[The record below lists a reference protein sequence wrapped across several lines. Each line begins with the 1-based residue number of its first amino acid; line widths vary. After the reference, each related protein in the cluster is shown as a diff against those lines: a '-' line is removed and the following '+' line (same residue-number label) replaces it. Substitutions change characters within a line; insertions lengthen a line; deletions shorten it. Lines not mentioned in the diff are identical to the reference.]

1 MSGRIRRRERGV
13 TLPEVVT
20 AAMVLS
26 IIMGTVSAIYTTAMQ
41 TWYRGASETYAERK
55 ASLAVERMRPDLQ
68 QGMSVTAAASPYD
81 GVCIAVQVPAKAYDS
96 GQGVYLN
103 QLAVDTEGHP
113 YLVQGD
119 YVVYYRGDEGGNI
132 SVSGD
137 RIWRRMMRASDG
149 AILKEQV
156 IADNVVDNPL
166 DGTGSAKPMFV
177 YWPDIYRLR
186 SVEVTV
192 TVREEFGHRT
202 ATKTM
207 NGELALRNN

>member
-1 MSGRIRRRERGV
+1 VSRTIRRREWGV

-20 AAMVLS
+20 AAMVLG
-26 IIMGTVSAIYTTAMQ
+26 IIIGSVSAIYMTAMQ
-41 TWYRGASETYAERK
+41 TWYRGASENYAEQK
-55 ASLAVERMRPDLQ
+55 ASLAVDRMRPDLQ

-81 GVCIAVQVPAKAYDS
+81 EVCIAVQLPAKTYDS

-103 QLAVDTEGHP
+103 QVAVDTEGHP

-119 YVVYYRGDEGGNI
+119 YVVYYRGDGEGNI

-137 RIWRRMMRASDG
+137 RIWRRLLRVSDG

-156 IADNVVDNPL
+156 IADHVVDNQP
-166 DGTGSAKPMFV
+166 DGTGSPKPMFI

-192 TVREEFGHRT
+192 TVREQYGHRT

>member
-1 MSGRIRRRERGV
+1 MNRRIRRRERGV

-20 AAMVLS
+20 AAMVLG
-26 IIMGTVSAIYTTAMQ
+26 IIIGSVSAIYSTAMQ
-41 TWYRGASETYAERK
+41 TWYRGASETYAEQK

-81 GVCIAVQVPAKAYDS
+81 DVCIAIQVPAKTYDS

-119 YVVYYRGDEGGNI
+119 YVVYYRGDGDGNI
-132 SVSGD
+132 SLTGD
-137 RIWRRMMRASDG
+137 RVWRRMVRASDG

-156 IADNVVDNPL
+156 IADHVVDNPL
-166 DGTGSAKPMFV
+166 AGTGSPKPMFI

-192 TVREEFGHRT
+192 TVQETYGHRT

-207 NGELALRNN
+207 NGELSLRNN

>member
-1 MSGRIRRRERGV
+1 MSRTIRRREWGV

-20 AAMVLS
+20 AAMVLG
-26 IIMGTVSAIYTTAMQ
+26 IIIGSVSAIYTTAMQ
-41 TWYRGASETYAERK
+41 TWYRGASENYAEQK
-55 ASLAVERMRPDLQ
+55 ASLAVDRMRPDLQ

-81 GVCIAVQVPAKAYDS
+81 EVCIAVQLPAKTYDS

-103 QLAVDTEGHP
+103 QVAVDTEGHP

-119 YVVYYRGDEGGNI
+119 YVVYYRGDGEGNI

-137 RIWRRMMRASDG
+137 RIWRRLLRASDG

-156 IADNVVDNPL
+156 IADHVVDNQP
-166 DGTGSAKPMFV
+166 DGTGSPKPMFI

-192 TVREEFGHRT
+192 TVREQYGHRT